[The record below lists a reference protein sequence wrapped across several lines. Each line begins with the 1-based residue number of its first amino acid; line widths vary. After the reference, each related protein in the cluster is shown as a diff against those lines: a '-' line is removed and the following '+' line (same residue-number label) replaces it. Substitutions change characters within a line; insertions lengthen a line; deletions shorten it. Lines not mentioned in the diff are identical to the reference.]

1 MYDRINE
8 LCKKNGIT
16 LTKMCADNNISTGAY
31 YSWKHGTR
39 TLNEFL
45 LKQIASYFGVTVEY
59 LKYGTDVEQ
68 RLSEGEL
75 VAKMI
80 LDNEFID
87 HSLTLYELPSEDK
100 ERAFHLI
107 DMLHNTQNRNN
118 DTN

>member
-16 LTKMCADNNISTGAY
+16 ITKMCADINIAFSTYKDWRCGR
-31 YSWKHGTR
+31 R
-39 TLNEFL
+39 TQNPLALE
-45 LKQIASYFGVTVEY
+45 QIASYFGVTVEY

-75 VAKMI
+75 VSKMI